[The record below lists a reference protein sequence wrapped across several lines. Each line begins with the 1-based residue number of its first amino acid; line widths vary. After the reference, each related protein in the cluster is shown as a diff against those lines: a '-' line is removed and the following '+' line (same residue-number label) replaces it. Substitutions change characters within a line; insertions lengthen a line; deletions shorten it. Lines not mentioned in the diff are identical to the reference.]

1 MRYLGFA
8 LLMALSAAALL
19 GQGGIIL
26 HDKTGVCQL
35 TLPGDW
41 SASKSASWIGEA
53 PGNAGNVQVVSQPG
67 KTVRPLSAAD
77 QKALL
82 VGKVVSNTPQ
92 SVFYANELPKNGNP
106 LISYRAVA
114 PGKGGTCVALF
125 GVRSSVT
132 VETLKTMVATLIAA
146 Q

>member
-8 LLMALSAAALL
+8 LLMATSAVPVLS
-19 GQGGIIL
+19 QGGVL
-26 HDKTGVCQL
+26 HEKTGVCQL
-35 TLPGDW
+35 ALAGDW
-41 SASKSASWIGEA
+41 SVSKSANWIGEA
-53 PGNAGNVQVVSQPG
+53 PGNAGTVQILSQPG
-67 KTVRPLSAAD
+67 RTVRPLNAAE

-82 VGKVVSNTPQ
+82 VGKLISNTPQ

-125 GVRSSVT
+125 GVRGSVT
-132 VETLKTMVATLIAA
+132 LETLKAMVATLVAA

>member
-1 MRYLGFA
+1 MRYLGLAF
-8 LLMALSAAALL
+8 LMAIFAAPAL
-19 GQGGIIL
+19 GQGGVL
-26 HDKTGVCQL
+26 HDKTGACQMA
-35 TLPGDW
+35 LPGDW
-41 SASKSASWIGEA
+41 SLSKLTGWIGEA
-53 PGNAGNVQVVSQPG
+53 PGNAGNVQLTSQPG
-67 KTVRPLSAAD
+67 RTVRPLSAPE
-77 QKALL
+77 QKALM
-82 VGKVVSNTPQ
+82 VGKLISNTPQ

-132 VETLKTMVATLIAA
+132 VETLKTMVATLVAA

>member
-1 MRYLGFA
+1 MRHLGFA
-8 LLMALSAAALL
+8 LLMAISAAPAL
-19 GQGGIIL
+19 GQGGVL
-26 HDKTGVCQL
+26 HDKGGVCQL
-35 TLPGDW
+35 TLAGDW
-41 SASKSASWIGEA
+41 SVSKSANWVGEA
-53 PGNAGNVQVVSQPG
+53 PGNAGTVQILNQPG
-67 KTVRPLSAAD
+67 KTVRPLSTAD
-77 QKALL
+77 QKALM
-82 VGKVVSNTPQ
+82 VGKLVSNTPQ

-132 VETLKTMVATLIAA
+132 VETLKAMVATLVAA

>member
-1 MRYLGFA
+1 MRYFEFA
-8 LLMALSAAALL
+8 LLMAISTASAVA
-19 GQGGIIL
+19 QGGVL
-26 HDKTGVCQL
+26 HDKTNACQL
-35 TLPGDW
+35 TLAGDW
-41 SASKSASWIGEA
+41 SVSKSGAWIGEG
-53 PGNAGNVQVVSQPG
+53 PGNAGSVQVLSQPG
-67 KTVRPLSAAD
+67 RTVRPLSTAD

-82 VGKVVSNTPQ
+82 VGKVISNTPQ

-114 PGKGGTCVALF
+114 PGKGGVCVALF

-132 VETLKTMVATLIAA
+132 IETLKAMVATLVAA